1 VRERA
6 PDRLTPWRARA
17 AESPHLPLPRCANG
31 LRDDDDT
38 VTAGG
43 TRPWRH
49 GPVEGQMNR
58 LNMLKRQLFGRAKL
72 ARLQPRFLLAA
83 YGQYSALGATA
94 SLGSPMRPALARLLG
109 R

>member
-1 VRERA
+1 
-6 PDRLTPWRARA
+6 
-17 AESPHLPLPRCANG
+17 
-31 LRDDDDT
+31 
-38 VTAGG
+38 
-43 TRPWRH
+43 
-49 GPVEGQMNR
+49 MNR